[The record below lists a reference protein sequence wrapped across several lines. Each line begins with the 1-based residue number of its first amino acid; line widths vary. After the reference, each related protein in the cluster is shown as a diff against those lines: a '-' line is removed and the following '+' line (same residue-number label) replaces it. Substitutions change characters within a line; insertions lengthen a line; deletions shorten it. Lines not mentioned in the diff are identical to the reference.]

1 MEKYILENKNQN
13 QEGNS
18 KEIPVVQEDKVER
31 PLFNTTIKDQFE
43 KIKEEER
50 IEQKI
55 KADKRRIEELEKY
68 FEINTES
75 ESESMESRSES
86 IEIEDK
92 NIEDQMITD
101 SVSVNA
107 ESGGENT
114 EGKEKEISPEMMKQ
128 AEQVIW
134 KTLGIKNS
142 SENLVDNF
150 DEILKEATKSLTQ
163 YQKIEEELKG
173 IESKEL
179 SHELFKIIKKD
190 SDKKQDYPEDAPND
204 GVLIE
209 SMKQGKLQ
217 CSGRTLIASTFLQ
230 EHGIKH
236 TPVTATG
243 HAFLIIEQPDEADTL
258 IYFDANNNLY
268 FTFPKSAL
276 EGYNGVEESAEC
288 KLKDYTPRE
297 KDFFDG
303 VNTVFSNFVVM
314 PAQEA
319 VGRQYL
325 GNVAAALDGNDEF
338 KKTKYIFDEDEEI
351 SKVDKKELS
360 EVVHK
365 IEANVY
371 GEKNEV
377 LENFYARFEGENG
390 LEKKETN
397 RTEAER
403 EVIGKFLQ
411 KYSTKIEFIEHFLDE
426 KDVSDKILY
435 IKNASKEQKKI
446 YAENLW
452 DFLQSKS
459 IDKTIIGN

>member
-1 MEKYILENKNQN
+1 MEKYTLENKNQ
-13 QEGNS
+13 
-18 KEIPVVQEDKVER
+18 KEIFKKPEDKVEN
-31 PLFNTTIKDQFE
+31 LDEITTQEDIELRDQ
-43 KIKEEER
+43 KRKEQ
-50 IEQKI
+50 IEQI
-55 KADKRRIEELEKY
+55 KQNDKQRIKQLEK
-68 FEINTES
+68 ELGINL
-75 ESESMESRSES
+75 
-86 IEIEDK
+86 
-92 NIEDQMITD
+92 D
-101 SVSVNA
+101 S
-107 ESGGENT
+107 
-114 EGKEKEISPEMMKQ
+114 EKEISPEMMKR

-134 KTLGIKNS
+134 KTLGIENS
-142 SENLVDNF
+142 TENLVDNF

-163 YQKIEEELKG
+163 YQEIEEELKD

-190 SDKKQDYPEDAPND
+190 SDKKQDYAEDAPND

-209 SMKQGKLQ
+209 SMKQGELQ
-217 CSGRTLIASTFLQ
+217 CSGRTLIASAFLQ
-230 EHGIKH
+230 ERGIKH
-236 TPVTATG
+236 APVTATG

-351 SKVDKKELS
+351 SEVDKKELS
-360 EVVHK
+360 EAVRK
-365 IEANVY
+365 IEANIY
-371 GEKNEV
+371 GGKNEV
-377 LENFYARFEGENG
+377 LENFYTRFEGENG
-390 LEKKETN
+390 LEKKEN
-397 RTEAER
+397 ERTEAER
-403 EVIGKFLQ
+403 EAIGKFLQ
-411 KYSTKIEFIEHFLDE
+411 KYPTKTEFIEHFAD
-426 KDVSDKILY
+426 KRDVIDKILY
-435 IKNASKEQKKI
+435 LKNASE
-446 YAENLW
+446 E
-452 DFLQSKS
+452 
-459 IDKTIIGN
+459 

>member
-1 MEKYILENKNQN
+1 MEKYTPENKNQKK
-13 QEGNS
+13 S
-18 KEIPVVQEDKVER
+18 KDVPEALEDKVEK
-31 PLFNTTIKDQFE
+31 PLFNTTMKDQLE

-50 IEQKI
+50 IAQKI
-55 KADKRRIEELEKY
+55 KADNRRIEELEK
-68 FEINTES
+68 ELGMNTNPE
-75 ESESMESRSES
+75 
-86 IEIEDK
+86 
-92 NIEDQMITD
+92 Q
-101 SVSVNA
+101 
-107 ESGGENT
+107 
-114 EGKEKEISPEMMKQ
+114 EISPEMMKR

-134 KTLGIKNS
+134 KTLGIENS
-142 SENLVDNF
+142 TENLVDNF

-163 YQKIEEELKG
+163 YQEIEEELKD

-190 SDKKQDYPEDAPND
+190 SDKKQDYAEDAPND

-209 SMKQGKLQ
+209 SMKQGELQ

-230 EHGIKH
+230 EREIKH

-276 EGYNGVEESAEC
+276 GGYNGAEESAEC

-325 GNVAAALDGNDEF
+325 GNVAAALDDNDEF

-351 SKVDKKELS
+351 SEFDKKELS

-371 GEKNEV
+371 GGKNEV
-377 LENFYARFEGENG
+377 LENFYARFEGEDG
-390 LEKKETN
+390 LEKKESK
-397 RTEAER
+397 RTETER
-403 EVIGKFLQ
+403 EAIGKFSQ
-411 KYSTKIEFIEHFLDE
+411 KYPTKIEFIEHLQT
-426 KDVSDKILY
+426 KRMSVIRYY
-435 IKNASKEQKKI
+435 I
-446 YAENLW
+446 
-452 DFLQSKS
+452 
-459 IDKTIIGN
+459 